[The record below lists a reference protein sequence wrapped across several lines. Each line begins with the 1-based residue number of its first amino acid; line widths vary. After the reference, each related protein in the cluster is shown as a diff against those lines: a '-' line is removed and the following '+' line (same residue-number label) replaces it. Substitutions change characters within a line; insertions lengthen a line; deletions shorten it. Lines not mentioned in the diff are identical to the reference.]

1 MSLSTLESK
10 DCVESEIQIREVWE
24 MEDDAVL
31 KIPSTYLQNRN
42 RVMDVENKLMVPR
55 GEGGKGRDKL
65 GGWDWHLHTTYK
77 IDN

>member
-10 DCVESEIQIREVWE
+10 DCVEREIEIREVWE

-31 KIPSTYLQNRN
+31 KIPSTYLQNRK

-55 GEGGKGRDKL
+55 GEEGKGRDKL
-65 GGWDWHLHTTYK
+65 GG
-77 IDN
+77 